1 MFKCPLSSFSFSLIF
16 ADVRRSVHM
25 GAMVN
30 IFRDMDSSIADI
42 CQERRSHNS
51 EPTRQRDSLATI
63 PGLMEVFFWKIIH
76 NSRYFVSAHGL

>member
-1 MFKCPLSSFSFSLIF
+1 
-16 ADVRRSVHM
+16 M

-51 EPTRQRDSLATI
+51 EPTRQRDSSATI
-63 PGLMEVFFWKIIH
+63 PGLMEVFF
-76 NSRYFVSAHGL
+76 